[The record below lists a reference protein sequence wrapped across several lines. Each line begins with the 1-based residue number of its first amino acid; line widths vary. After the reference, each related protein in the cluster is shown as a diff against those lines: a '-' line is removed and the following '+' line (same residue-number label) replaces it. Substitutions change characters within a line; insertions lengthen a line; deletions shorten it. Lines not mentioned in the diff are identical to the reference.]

1 MQIVRTDVS
10 QATAQTGEPILRV
23 LFCGEGGEC
32 VTVDMA
38 VTDME
43 NDEAAVE
50 RARAILVQTA
60 TFGVAENEYDA
71 VSNGNFDEIAITEAS
86 DANAGVYIIEYRDGE
101 GAQQAPPYTMPSFEA
116 ARQEALRRAVDLLI
130 GLDTEAAHHAGWL
143 VRLRDQNGG
152 LLCTIDA
159 QAAEAARQSGRCS
172 DPRQPQPFAR
182 RLRQVG
188 RGV

>member
-101 GAQQAPPYTMPSFEA
+101 GARQAPRSTMATLEA
-116 ARQEALRRAVDLLI
+116 ARQEALRYAVGLL
-130 GLDTEAAHHAGWL
+130 TELGADSDRQSGWL
-143 VRLRDQNGG
+143 VRVRDQNGRV
-152 LLCTIDA
+152 LFAIDGQEA
-159 QAAEAARQSGRCS
+159 KAASQIGQRMR
-172 DPRQPQPFAR
+172 
-182 RLRQVG
+182 
-188 RGV
+188 